1 LQIDSAAWRRI
12 ETLAQP
18 ILQAAILR
26 GMFMFRRIRLY
37 LVCIVLLAAC
47 GAEPAPPST
56 TGVNPDLLIA
66 TSSKLLDTSGATT
79 LPEVGEVA
87 PNFQYTFEDGTTTKL
102 SDLQGKKVIVNFW
115 ATWCVPCEKEMPAL
129 QQAGQE
135 YGDSVV
141 VIGVNRDEE
150 APAIR
155 AFAEELGVQF
165 PLIAN
170 PERDISQRYRANNL
184 PTTYFINT
192 DGSIG
197 SQRVGEMDYAFIKQ
211 QLDQLK

>member
-1 LQIDSAAWRRI
+1 
-12 ETLAQP
+12 
-18 ILQAAILR
+18 
-26 GMFMFRRIRLY
+26 M
-37 LVCIVLLAAC
+37 
-47 GAEPAPPST
+47 
-56 TGVNPDLLIA
+56 IA

-79 LPEVGEVA
+79 LPEVGETA
-87 PNFQYTFEDGTTTKL
+87 PNFQYTFEDGATTKL

-129 QQAGQE
+129 QQAGRE
-135 YGDSVV
+135 HGDSVV

-150 APAIR
+150 AQAIR
-155 AFAEELGVQF
+155 AFAEEVGVKF

-192 DGSIG
+192 DGTIG
-197 SQRVGEMDYAFIKQ
+197 AQRVGEMDYEFIKQ